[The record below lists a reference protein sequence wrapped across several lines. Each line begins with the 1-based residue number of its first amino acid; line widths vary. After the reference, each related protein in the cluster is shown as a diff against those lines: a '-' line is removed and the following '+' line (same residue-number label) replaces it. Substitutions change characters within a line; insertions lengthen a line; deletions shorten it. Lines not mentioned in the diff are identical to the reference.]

1 MSAGRRWVLATGN
14 RGKLAELRSLLGDAG
29 LDLELVPQTELGI
42 GAAAED
48 GVTFVE
54 NALAKARHAARSCG
68 LPAIADD
75 SGLIVDA
82 LGGEPGVRS
91 ARYAGGAAD
100 DRENVAK
107 LLGALSSVPD
117 GDRGARF
124 YCVLVALESADDP
137 APVIA
142 SGEWQGRIAARPR
155 GSQGFGYD
163 PIFVDPAT
171 GQTAAELAPA
181 AKNRVSHRARALAA
195 LVAAL
200 RARRPASG
208 SPGLG

>member
-1 MSAGRRWVLATGN
+1 VSGGRRWVLATGN

-29 LDLELVPQTELGI
+29 LDLEVVPQTDLGI
-42 GAAAED
+42 GPAAED

-54 NALAKARHAARSCG
+54 NALAKARHAARASG

-91 ARYAGGAAD
+91 ARYAGEAAD
-100 DRENVAK
+100 DRANVAK
-107 LLGALSSVPD
+107 VLDALRPVPE
-117 GDRGARF
+117 GERGARF
-124 YCVLVALESADDP
+124 VCVLVALDSADDP

-142 SGEWQGRIAARPR
+142 SGEWRGRIAAQPR
-155 GSQGFGYD
+155 GSSGFGYD

-171 GQTAAELAPA
+171 GQTAAEIGPA

-195 LVAAL
+195 LAAGL
-200 RARRPASG
+200 RARRPATG
-208 SPGLG
+208 AQALG